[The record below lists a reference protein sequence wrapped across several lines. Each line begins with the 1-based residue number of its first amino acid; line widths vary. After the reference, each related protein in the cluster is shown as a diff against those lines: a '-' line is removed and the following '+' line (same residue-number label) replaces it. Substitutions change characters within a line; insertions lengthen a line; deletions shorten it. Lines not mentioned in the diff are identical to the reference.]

1 MHRLHRPRSV
11 NPGRRR
17 VAVTSALAAL
27 AALLLVALAAAAPT
41 MKFVSKHYGYS
52 IVLPGS
58 SSDWSPHFASTTW
71 STDEIPSHDDWSLDT
86 FDYLRPGVAYFLIAA
101 RRRPAGTTLEK
112 WTDFVLSARPRDAG
126 GCAGRHSKPSTSR
139 LDRAPAL
146 VVTWLC
152 SGEEVWVIGIT
163 ALHAGR
169 GYFMLLASPTN
180 VSHASDQR
188 VFNAARHSFRFLRGK

>member
-1 MHRLHRPRSV
+1 
-11 NPGRRR
+11 
-17 VAVTSALAAL
+17 VTSALAAL

-41 MKFVSKHYGYS
+41 TKFVSKHYGYS

-58 SSDWSPHFASTTW
+58 SSDWSPHFASRTW
-71 STDEIPSHDDWSLDT
+71 STDVIPEQTDWSLDNFT
-86 FDYLRPGVAYFLIAA
+86 DVRPGGGVFLIAA
-101 RRRPAGTTLEK
+101 RRPPPGTTLEK
-112 WTDFVLSARPRDAG
+112 WTDFVLSARQP
-126 GCAGRHSKPSTSR
+126 GCAAPHSKPVTST

-146 VVTWLC
+146 VAAFLC
-152 SGEEVWVIGIT
+152 PGESWVIVIT

-169 GYFMLLASPTN
+169 GYFMLLFTPTN